1 MTATVEQPTTPAVV
15 GDPEPAIVVENLT
28 KVYKIFSNSFARAVA
43 PFRKAETGGRFVALN
58 RVNARF
64 DRGEV
69 VAILG
74 RNGSGKS
81 TLAKVIAG
89 VTTPTSGRVKVNGRI
104 AAMLEL
110 TSGFDPELS
119 GRENIYLRAMV
130 LGMTRA
136 EADERIADIIAFAD
150 IGEHI
155 DQPVRTYSS
164 GMKSRLGFAV
174 SVNVDPDILIVDE
187 VLSVGDDVFRLKCV
201 DRMGKIREQGKTILF
216 VSHSMATVKA
226 FCDRAI
232 WINQGV
238 VQAEGPVGPVVQA
251 YEEFLKGERAEA
263 RARMRETAEEDIP
276 LEKSDVVQVSGTR
289 LLNTDGA
296 ATTIFE
302 QGEDIVLE
310 FTYEVKRPVRQ
321 LTFTY
326 TIVNA
331 EDIEVFC
338 SDKRSPDHQLATTV
352 GKHTVRARLVSPP
365 LLGGGYRLSGELWDN
380 QSSFFVN
387 HSRDRRFTIAQ
398 GTFIGTGIAAV
409 GCELS
414 ND

>member
-1 MTATVEQPTTPAVV
+1 MTATVTTPTVEDGTELA
-15 GDPEPAIVVENLT
+15 PAIEVKNLT

-43 PFRKAETGGRFVALN
+43 PFRKAETGGRFVALD
-58 RVNARF
+58 RVDATF
-64 DRGEV
+64 HHGEV

-81 TLAKVIAG
+81 TLAKIIAG
-89 VTTPTSGRVKVNGRI
+89 VTTPTSGTVTVNGRI

-130 LGMTRA
+130 LGMTRE
-136 EADERIADIIAFAD
+136 EADARIDDIVAFAD
-150 IGEHI
+150 IGEHM

-232 WINQGV
+232 WINQGI

-251 YEEFLKGERAEA
+251 YEEFLKGERAAA
-263 RARMRETAEEDIP
+263 RARMRDSAEEDVP
-276 LEKSDVVQVSGTR
+276 LEKSDVVQVSGAR
-289 LLNTDGA
+289 LTNADGA
-296 ATTIFE
+296 VTSIFE

-310 FTYEVKRPVRQ
+310 FTYEVKRPVSQ

-326 TIVNA
+326 TITNA
-331 EDIEVFC
+331 EDVEVFC
-338 SDKRSPDHQLATTV
+338 SDKRSPQHGLSTEPGT
-352 GKHTVRARLVSPP
+352 HSVRARLVAPP
-365 LLGGGYRLSGELWDN
+365 LLGGGYKLSGELWDN

-387 HSRDRRFTIAQ
+387 HSNGRRFTVAQ
-398 GTFIGTGIAAV
+398 STFIGTGIAAV
-409 GCELS
+409 GCELT